1 MDEVAKNSDLT
12 ILNRLIHAVGR
23 VCLMEWLD
31 RYFLSEV
38 MAFQSRV
45 AERTHKDGFNIGTV
59 LVCFPVAV
67 TNVMSKGGIG

>member
-1 MDEVAKNSDLT
+1 
-12 ILNRLIHAVGR
+12 
-23 VCLMEWLD
+23 MEWLD

-45 AERTHKDGFNIGTV
+45 AERTHSDIRTHKDGFNIGTV

-67 TNVMSKGGIG
+67 INIMSIGAIG

>member
-1 MDEVAKNSDLT
+1 MT
-12 ILNRLIHAVGR
+12 ILDCLIHAVGR
-23 VCLMEWLD
+23 VCLIEWLD

-45 AERTHKDGFNIGTV
+45 AEKTHSDIRTCKDGFNIGTV

-67 TNVMSKGGIG
+67 INIMSKGGIE